1 MTAVRPA
8 RGRPPHCA
16 RDVLGLYVPN
26 VVGLALVV
34 LGWWAASGDAVLSR
48 QVGWMSVAV
57 LGFTVAGVGDLMFFA
72 LGRRALIMRRARL
85 LGVPDR
91 GSAAVDRA
99 FLAQM
104 AGDGPVRSSGRDAPV
119 LVSGRRMT
127 AFHRERCPMAAGKD
141 VEAATRDSHERAGR
155 KPCPV
160 CKP

>member
-8 RGRPPHCA
+8 RRLPPYSPK
-16 RDVLGLYVPN
+16 DVLGLYVPN

-34 LGWWAASGDAVLSR
+34 LGWWAASGDAVITS

-57 LGFTVAGVGDLMFFA
+57 LGFTVASVGDLMFFA

-85 LGVPDR
+85 LGVADR
-91 GSAAVDRA
+91 VSPAVDQA
-99 FLAQM
+99 SLAQL
-104 AGDGPVRSSGRDAPV
+104 AGDVHVPSSGPDAPV

-127 AFHRERCPMAAGKD
+127 VFHRERCPMASGKD